1 MEVKN
6 VSEEQE
12 HTITKNEKQKQAI
25 LYAIQKDPS
34 INRTKLMKYVF
45 FIDLF
50 AFNKFGDTILDDKY
64 KCLPN
69 GPVPDYG
76 ISYTD
81 PGCAYLHQNDFQME
95 QVSVDGGK
103 YYYYKFSL
111 KPGVEPNTT
120 IFKDV
125 EKDLIDLTLEMTKS
139 RSATSLS
146 SYTHKFALWQNHECN
161 GEHISLEDFRLSPDE
176 MEELEQLLNTKIYVN
191 SVNPKG
197 IVRQLLDKYQD
208 KGKDNMPKR
217 LPVFI
222 DAKTGDVIDEG
233 E

>member
-1 MEVKN
+1 M
-6 VSEEQE
+6 SEEQQK
-12 HTITKNEKQKQAI
+12 TIPKTEKQKQAI
-25 LYAIQKDPS
+25 LYAIQKYPS

-50 AFNKFGDTILDDKY
+50 AFNKFDNTILDDEY
-64 KCLPN
+64 LCLPN
-69 GPVPDYG
+69 GPVPEYG

-81 PGCAYLHQNDFQME
+81 PHSSDEREFDMR
-95 QVSVDGGK
+95 QVSVDEGK

-111 KPGVEPNTT
+111 IPGVDPNTQ
-120 IFKDV
+120 IFKEV
-125 EKDLIDLTLEMTKS
+125 EKDLIDLTLEMIKS
-139 RSATSLS
+139 RSATFLS
-146 SYTHKFALWQNHECN
+146 AYTHKFALWKNHVCN
-161 GEHISLEDFRLSPDE
+161 GDTISLDDFRLSPDE
-176 MEELEQLLNTKIYVN
+176 MEDLEQLLNTKIYVN

-208 KGKDNMPKR
+208 KGKENRPKR

>member
-1 MEVKN
+1 M
-6 VSEEQE
+6 SEEQE

-50 AFNKFGDTILDDKY
+50 AFNKFGNTILDDKY
-64 KCLPN
+64 LCLPN
-69 GPVPDYG
+69 GPVPQYG

-81 PGCAYLHQNDFQME
+81 PHSSDEREFYMRR
-95 QVSVDGGK
+95 VSVDNDT
-103 YYYYKFSL
+103 YYYYKFFL
-111 KPGVEPNTT
+111 KQGIEPNTQ
-120 IFKDV
+120 IFKEV
-125 EKDLIDLTLEMTKS
+125 EKDLIDLTLEMIKS
-139 RSATSLS
+139 RSAAFLS
-146 SYTHKFALWQNHECN
+146 AYTHKFALWKNHVCN
-161 GEHISLEDFRLSPDE
+161 GDTISLDDFRLSPSE
-176 MEELEQLLNTKIYVN
+176 MEGLEQLLNTKIYVN

-197 IVRQLLDKYQD
+197 IVRQLLDIYQD